1 MPQTSS
7 VSVIEHVLIV
17 YVFYC
22 LFVVVIEGVSPQAM
36 EGKPSII
43 LLAILTGIT
52 LITIISKWIGNA
64 KKLG

>member
-7 VSVIEHVLIV
+7 VSVIEYVLIV